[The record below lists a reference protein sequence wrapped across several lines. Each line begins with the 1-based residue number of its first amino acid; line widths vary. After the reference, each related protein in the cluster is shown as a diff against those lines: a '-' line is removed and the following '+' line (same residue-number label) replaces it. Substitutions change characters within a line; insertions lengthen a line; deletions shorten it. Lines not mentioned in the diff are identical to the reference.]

1 MPEEVPDLY
10 KVLSVQRWADQS
22 LIETQYR
29 HKYEAYVEAAQDT
42 EELESA
48 YAILSDPE
56 SRGEYD
62 ELLFGQE
69 ADVFE
74 IEHLEEDHWEG
85 LPQEHRGD
93 WSIRKIISWVFSAF
107 ILMSITSSLC
117 ENIVG

>member
-10 KVLSVQRWADQS
+10 RVLNVQRWADQS
-22 LIETQYR
+22 LIEVQYR
-29 HKYEAYVEAAQDT
+29 RKYEAYVEATQDT

-74 IEHLEEDHWEG
+74 AEHLEEEHWEG
-85 LPQEHRGD
+85 SYEGRRSD
-93 WSIRKIISWVFSAF
+93 WSVRKIISWVFSAF
-107 ILMSITSSLC
+107 ILMSIASSLC
-117 ENIVG
+117 ESITG

>member
-1 MPEEVPDLY
+1 MPGEVPDLY

-22 LIETQYR
+22 LIEAQYR
-29 HKYEAYVEAAQDT
+29 RKYEAYVEATQDT
-42 EELESA
+42 EELDSA

-62 ELLFGQE
+62 ELLFGEE

-74 IEHLEEDHWEG
+74 AEQREEENWEG
-85 LPQEHRGD
+85 LPEGRRSN

-107 ILMSITSSLC
+107 ILMSIISRLC
-117 ENIVG
+117 ENIIG

>member
-1 MPEEVPDLY
+1 MPEEIPDLY
-10 KVLSVQRWADQS
+10 RVLGVQRWADQS
-22 LIETQYR
+22 LIEAQYR
-29 HKYEAYVEAAQDT
+29 RKYEAYVDVAQDT

-56 SRGEYD
+56 SRREYD

-85 LPQEHRGD
+85 LPGGRRSD

-107 ILMSITSSLC
+107 ILISIASSLC
-117 ENIVG
+117 ESITG

>member
-1 MPEEVPDLY
+1 MPDEIPDLY

-22 LIETQYR
+22 LIEAQYR
-29 HKYEAYVEAAQDT
+29 RKYEAYVEATQDT

-62 ELLFGQE
+62 ELLFREE
-69 ADVFE
+69 ADVFDTD
-74 IEHLEEDHWEG
+74 HYEEGHWEN
-85 LPQEHRGD
+85 LPEEHRGD

-107 ILMSITSSLC
+107 ILMSITSSIC
-117 ENIVG
+117 ENIVN